1 MQGGDTVLV
10 KEAGIP
16 DITGSATTI
25 YALNSVTSNGALTY
39 TQTGAPEIS
48 GTSSATVFG
57 TINFNASRSNE
68 IYGSADT
75 VQPPAIRL
83 IPQIKF

>member
-1 MQGGDTVLV
+1 MQ
-10 KEAGIP
+10 EAGIP
-16 DITGSATTI
+16 DITGYATMI
-25 YALNSVTSNGALTY
+25 YALSSVTSNGALTY
-39 TQTGAPEIS
+39 TKTGAPDIS
-48 GTSSATVFG
+48 GTSSATIWG
-57 TINFNASRSNE
+57 TIDFNASRSNE